1 MKVAQINQETAARY
15 GTLVRQLNLQGT
27 PIPTNDIWIAAV
39 TFETGAV
46 LLTEDRH
53 FSVIPLLEIIAY
65 T

>member
-1 MKVAQINQETAARY
+1 MK
-15 GTLVRQLNLQGT
+15 QLKLQGT

-53 FSVIPLLEIIAY
+53 FSVIPLIEIMAY